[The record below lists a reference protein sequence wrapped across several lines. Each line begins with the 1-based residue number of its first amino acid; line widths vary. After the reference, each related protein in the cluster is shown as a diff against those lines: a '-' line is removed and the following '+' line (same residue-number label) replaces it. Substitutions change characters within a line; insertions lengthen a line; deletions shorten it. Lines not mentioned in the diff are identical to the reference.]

1 MIQLTDSFKSA
12 ALELLEAAPGHKLR
26 LAVQGGGCSGF
37 QYSFTFD
44 QQAEDDLLVEEFVVV
59 DPISSTYL
67 EGVTLDYETSLLGS
81 QFKVRNPTA
90 TATCGCGKSFNI

>member
-1 MIQLTDSFKSA
+1 MIQLTDSFKVA
-12 ALELLEAAPGHKLR
+12 ALELLEAMPNKKLR

-44 QQAEDDLLVEEFVVV
+44 DSLEDDLLVDGCVVV

-67 EGVTLDYETSLLGS
+67 EGVTLDYETGLLGS
-81 QFKVRNPTA
+81 KFKVLNPTA
-90 TATCGCGKSFNI
+90 TATCGCGKSFSV